1 MKSENKS
8 GKAYSLAFRKTLAC
22 ETQGI
27 HTANAMFVYA
37 DPTEPFTD
45 PDKLYNGLS
54 YIGLFDD

>member
-8 GKAYSLAFRKTLAC
+8 GKTYSLAFRKAMVC
-22 ETQGI
+22 ETQGV
-27 HTANAMFVYA
+27 HTANAMFVYV
-37 DPTEPFTD
+37 DPTEPITD